1 MKRTPLPNGWHMV
14 DDSDL
19 LEIEAAEAAEND
31 PPAPLPFPFRAPD
44 GGVADVASVL
54 RAADEACRRMEVL
67 AQELQ
72 CLGDFE
78 DTDDDG
84 PRAA

>member
-19 LEIEAAEAAEND
+19 LEVETIEASDADA
-31 PPAPLPFPFRAPD
+31 PAPLPFPLRAPD
-44 GGVADVASVL
+44 GGIADVASVL

-67 AQELQ
+67 ARDLE

-78 DTDDDG
+78 DDGDDG

>member
-19 LEIEAAEAAEND
+19 LEVEAIDSVEAD
-31 PPAPLPFPFRAPD
+31 PPAPLPFPLRAPD
-44 GGVADVASVL
+44 GGIADVASVL
-54 RAADEACRRMEVL
+54 RAADEACRRIEVL
-67 AQELQ
+67 ARDLE
-72 CLGDFE
+72 CLGEFE
-78 DTDDDG
+78 DDGDGG

>member
-14 DDSDL
+14 DDSDV
-19 LEIEAAEAAEND
+19 LEVEACETD
-31 PPAPLPFPFRAPD
+31 PPAPLPFPLRAPD
-44 GGVADVASVL
+44 GGVADVESVL

-67 AQELQ
+67 ARELE
-72 CLGDFE
+72 CLGDF
-78 DTDDDG
+78 DGSDDG